1 VLGCEYRTNFCER
14 ESNVLD
20 DVHVIPVD
28 RSLIDKQR
36 YARASENV
44 KITFNKNINSASDG
58 FTHEMPLARARKI
71 G

>member
-1 VLGCEYRTNFCER
+1 
-14 ESNVLD
+14 VLD

-58 FTHEMPLARARKI
+58 FTHEMH
-71 G
+71 